1 MKDQPF
7 KDKPVAL
14 QSAAGGILG
23 GSRMQYHLRQSLTSI
38 DAILCGRPEVIVAF
52 AAQKCDPNTLELK
65 DQTATD
71 LIKQQLAGFEKFV
84 RRQVRKEREMARLA
98 GRTAVVTGGAKGIG
112 RHYSLALAAEGA
124 RVMIAD
130 IADGTAVAQ
139 EIAGKHGANSVA
151 SAIADV
157 GDESS
162 VKDLVAATMER
173 FGKIDVL
180 VNNAA
185 LFAPLQETKCTE
197 IDAELWDKVMA
208 VNLRGP
214 FLMVKHVAP
223 HMIAQG
229 YGKIINIG
237 SGTAFRGIPWMLH
250 YVTSKGGIMA
260 FTRALARELGEH
272 GIRVNTLAPGFTLSD
287 TVMRENPGHVETARD
302 RAVQSRSLRRDEHP
316 QDLLG
321 ALVFLAS
328 AESDFVTG
336 QTLAV
341 DGGNVNT

>member
-1 MKDQPF
+1 
-7 KDKPVAL
+7 
-14 QSAAGGILG
+14 
-23 GSRMQYHLRQSLTSI
+23 
-38 DAILCGRPEVIVAF
+38 
-52 AAQKCDPNTLELK
+52 
-65 DQTATD
+65 
-71 LIKQQLAGFEKFV
+71 
-84 RRQVRKEREMARLA
+84 MARLA
-98 GRTAVVTGGAKGIG
+98 GRTAIVTGGAKGIG

-124 RVMIAD
+124 QVMIAD
-130 IADGTAVAQ
+130 IADGAAVAS
-139 EIAGKHGANSVA
+139 EIASKHGANSVA

-157 GDESS
+157 SDESS
-162 VKDLVAATMER
+162 VKALVAATMER

-185 LFAPLQETKCTE
+185 LFVPLQEMKCTE
-197 IDAELWDKVMA
+197 IDAELWDRVMA

-214 FLMVKHVAP
+214 FLMMKHVAP

-287 TVMRENPGHVETARD
+287 TVVRENPGHVATARD
-302 RAVQSRSLRRDEHP
+302 RAVASRSLQRDEHP

-321 ALVFLAS
+321 ALIFLAS
-328 AESDFVTG
+328 ADSDFITG

>member
-1 MKDQPF
+1 
-7 KDKPVAL
+7 
-14 QSAAGGILG
+14 
-23 GSRMQYHLRQSLTSI
+23 
-38 DAILCGRPEVIVAF
+38 
-52 AAQKCDPNTLELK
+52 
-65 DQTATD
+65 
-71 LIKQQLAGFEKFV
+71 
-84 RRQVRKEREMARLA
+84 MARLA
-98 GRTAVVTGGAKGIG
+98 GRTAVVPGGAKGIG

-130 IADGTAVAQ
+130 IADGKELAQ
-139 EIAGKHGANSVA
+139 EIAAKHGANSVA

-229 YGKIINIG
+229 YGKIIKIG
-237 SGTAFRGIPWMLH
+237 SGPAFRGIPWMLH

-260 FTRALARELGEH
+260 FTRALARELGTH
-272 GIRVNTLAPGFTLSD
+272 GIRVNTLAPGFTMSD
-287 TVMRENPGHVETARD
+287 TVVSENPGHVATARN
-302 RAVQSRSLRRDEHP
+302 RAVQSRSLQRDEHP

-328 AESDFVTG
+328 GDSDFVTG

-341 DGGNVNT
+341 DGGNVNTGPGRGGRKADVPGFRREIVSLYTNCLFWIILNWTADRTAQIDRGRASWRPRPTPRKSRPQAPSTISRPCARNTMRASPSTT